1 MRKGCERRRSS
12 KIGIGDRGND
22 LGAMVDAI
30 TLELFWSQNEKL
42 NTSSDWGKKL
52 EFKNSGQIKAVK

>member
-1 MRKGCERRRSS
+1 
-12 KIGIGDRGND
+12 
-22 LGAMVDAI
+22 MVDAI
-30 TLELFWSQNEKL
+30 ALELFWSQNEKL